1 MGPDG
6 IHPWGLREMEDVN
19 PYIVYTIFEK
29 SLLPA
34 EVPENW

>member
-6 IHPWGLREMEDVN
+6 IHPWGLREMDDVN
-19 PYIVYTIFEK
+19 PYIIQAVSER
-29 SLLPA
+29 SLPAA